1 MQDFRNLK
9 VWQKAHAFVLGIY
22 RGTGTFPNRELF
34 GLRSQIRRAC
44 VAIPGNIA
52 EGCGQ
57 ATPGELHRYA
67 QHAFSHACELEHFLL
82 LAHDLTYFTD
92 EEYARLSDDLIE
104 VKKMLSGLLVK
115 LTT

>member
-22 RGTGTFPNRELF
+22 RGTGTFPNHELF
-34 GLRSQIRRAC
+34 GLRSQIRRAS
-44 VAIPGNIA
+44 VSIPSNLA
-52 EGCGQ
+52 MGCGQ
-57 ATPGELHRYA
+57 ASPSDLHRYA
-67 QHAFSHACELEHFLL
+67 QIAFGNACELEYYLL

-92 EEYARLSDDLIE
+92 EEFAHLNDDLVE
-104 VKKMLSGLLVK
+104 VKKMLSSLLGK